1 MPDISL
7 NSFISSNQYSK
18 ENLTFP
24 FLAGMVL
31 GSNYSEPSFTGLNN
45 AASNDPGGL
54 FGWLIYSRK
63 YKYAS
68 PKGLTTD
75 TYIYYPDPYELVLDL
90 NQLSGVTACLLSAT
104 GAGGTFGLFTIAT
117 TTEIVGN
124 TAGNQFLHAINY
136 LAYGGGLVIAP
147 NTTGLDDYTTQQ
159 NKSYD
164 VVLDPMTVGSANGIP
179 AWLITQPYTIGIFP
193 TIAGSDGMTGSGNT
207 LPSYESLFGNAGL
220 VSGLTVANRIFNVR
234 GVKEKEFDTTSL
246 QAGTKINY
254 KITAI
259 HDVAGFFARAKSRNE
274 TFLTVAGLDRSVP
287 INGNII
293 NAIEWSNSLRTLLR
307 KNRANFFVN
316 STASSSDKFL
326 GSDLVGATANSIVGV
341 NDRVGPSRLRT
352 TLTKE
357 LNDVALRYI
366 FDINNANT
374 RNQVVSAIQNTL
386 DPYSPYLDTT
396 QTQII
401 CSNANNTDNSST
413 LSIEVI
419 VKPILSTEA
428 FSINL
433 VYTQ

>member
-1 MPDISL
+1 MPDTSL

-31 GSNYSEPSFTGLNN
+31 GTGYVAPSFTGVNG

-54 FGWLIYSRK
+54 FGWLIYSRSQ
-63 YKYAS
+63 KYAT

-75 TYIYYPDPYELVLDL
+75 TYIYYADPFELVLDL
-90 NQLSGVTACLLSAT
+90 NQLSGVTSCLVSAT
-104 GAGGTFGLFTIAT
+104 GQGGTHGFFLSSTNTLTAQ
-117 TTEIVGN
+117 
-124 TAGNQFLHAINY
+124 TAGMQFLHAINY

-147 NTTGLDDYTTQQ
+147 NTIGLDNYATQQ
-159 NKSYD
+159 NKTYD
-164 VVLDPMTVGSANGIP
+164 VVLDPMTSASANGLP
-179 AWLITQPYTIGIFP
+179 AWLINQPYTIGIFP
-193 TIAGSDGMTGSGNT
+193 TIAGSDGLTGSGNT
-207 LPSYESLFGNAGL
+207 LANYATLLGNSSL
-220 VSGLTVANRIFNVR
+220 VTGLTVANRIFNVC
-234 GVKEKEFDTTSL
+234 GIKEKEFDTTSV
-246 QAGTKINY
+246 QTGTKINY
-254 KITAI
+254 AITAI

-274 TFLTVAGLDRSVP
+274 TFLTVAGLDRSIP
-287 INGNII
+287 INGNIV
-293 NAIEWSNSLRTLLR
+293 NAIDWTNSLRNTLR
-307 KNRANFFVN
+307 TNRANFFVN
-316 STASSSDKFL
+316 TTSAASDKFL
-326 GSDLVGATANSIVGV
+326 GSDLVGATANATVTV
-341 NDRVGPSRLRT
+341 NDRIGPARLRT

-401 CSNANNTDNSST
+401 CSNANNTDNSSS
-413 LSIEVI
+413 LAIEVI
-419 VKPILSTEA
+419 VKPLLSTEA